1 MISGE
6 ESKNRGHFFSQRIVN
21 SWNKL
26 TMDVRRK
33 NVKSFT
39 VKFAVKS
46 SPQNV
51 EAGNNTEDE
60 IWRTTVQVD
69 MWDLVRYNTEISA
82 RSPEGF

>member
-6 ESKNRGHFFSQRIVN
+6 ESKNRGHFFTQRIVN

-51 EAGNNTEDE
+51 EAGNNTDDE
-60 IWRTTVQVD
+60 IWRTTV
-69 MWDLVRYNTEISA
+69 LYK
-82 RSPEGF
+82 